1 MVESGIF
8 EKKKDALVK
17 RVLDFY
23 EDVRY
28 KYLSAKDDPKK
39 YGKEWHKAVE
49 RIRDDFDGLSNFSN
63 EMKKFVQ
70 EDIVFHDSVKDP
82 ESVQAKQLYDQV
94 KDMRFNSDELNDPLA

>member
-49 RIRDDFDGLSNFSN
+49 RIRDDFD
-63 EMKKFVQ
+63 
-70 EDIVFHDSVKDP
+70 
-82 ESVQAKQLYDQV
+82 
-94 KDMRFNSDELNDPLA
+94 